1 MEIHYNFREE
11 HHPLYSAYR
20 QLEARLLRTG
30 MAMSAQEH
38 DTWIAAALAKAG
50 YSGDLIASAL
60 LYIRPALAHRPGEG
74 VQDYVAQLVEGVMQL
89 PEVREAQQALCG
101 ADEIFDEESGD
112 DADGPIFFG
121 GF

>member
-1 MEIHYNFREE
+1 MEIHYDFRGE

-30 MAMSAQEH
+30 MAMSTQEH

-50 YSGDLIASAL
+50 YSSDLIASAL
-60 LYIRPALAHRPGEG
+60 LYIRPALAHRTGEG

-89 PEVREAQQALCG
+89 PEVREAQQALFG
-101 ADEIFDEESGD
+101 ADELFDEDSGD